1 MRVTVNEGLVR
12 KRAATAQRG
21 ILIGV
26 GLLGAA
32 AVLSFNPQYVL
43 RAYGLIIPGVIL
55 ASWAARFGDKWL
67 REPRADQLL
76 AKALKGLTQGYRLY
90 SYVLPAEHVILSPMS
105 VFVLNVKRQD
115 GRISCHGDRWHRP
128 LTLRRAWR
136 FLAEEPLGNPTKQVR
151 DEMQKLQQ
159 FIAERL
165 PDEHVPVHPVI
176 VFTESEAELEFV
188 EPALATMPL
197 SDLKSYLRG
206 VNRGETLPKHTQR
219 ALRDLF
225 DDQLP

>member
-1 MRVTVNEGLVR
+1 MRVTVNEALVR

-21 ILIGV
+21 IFVGV

-32 AVLSFNPQYVL
+32 AVLSFNPRYVL
-43 RAYGLIIPGVIL
+43 RAYGLIIPGVIV

-90 SYVLPAEHVILSPMS
+90 SYVLPAEQVILSPMG

-115 GRISCHGDRWHRP
+115 GRISCRGERWNRP
-128 LTLRRAWR
+128 LTLRRLWR

-151 DEMQKLQQ
+151 AEVHKLKQ

-165 PDEHVPVHPVI
+165 PDQPVPVYPVI
-176 VFTESEAELEFV
+176 VFTEIEAELELV
-188 EPALATMPL
+188 EPTVDTMPL
-197 SDLKSYLRG
+197 SDLKSYLRS
-206 VNRGETLPKHTQR
+206 VDSGETLPRQMYR
-219 ALRDLF
+219 ALRDMF